1 MCSSESNLSVIC
13 VEIHMS
19 NIQLVVA
26 NDPQEVA
33 VKASQLIAKA
43 IQAKPRPV
51 IGFAT
56 GSPPNI

>member
-1 MCSSESNLSVIC
+1 
-13 VEIHMS
+13 MS

-56 GSPPNI
+56 GSPPNIWPIFIV